1 MNIVRKAHCA
11 RGRQRERYMA
21 TEFSEQS
28 HEERQ
33 LARRLAVEKAITE
46 ISSRLIGTTDTDAT
60 IDFALERIGS
70 LSGASR
76 AYLFLFRDEEGKID
90 NTHEWCAEGV
100 SRQLENLQGLPMASF
115 PWWMSRIRE
124 GSSLTIH
131 DVSALPEVAA
141 SERAI
146 LESQGIKSLIV
157 MPVHL
162 AGKVM
167 GFLGFDDVA
176 DTGPWKEADLALL
189 RLSAELIGGAL
200 TRRQTEFAL
209 RQSEARYR
217 RLVEGLQGIVY
228 TFSVESGATY
238 WSPQV
243 RDILGFEPTELEA
256 KPFLW
261 HDSIH
266 PQDLARVDQAIE
278 DFGAGKALEVEYRI
292 RDADGG
298 WHWFLDRSVGRQE
311 AGAELMIEGIAIDIT
326 DRKRAEEALFAEKER
341 VEVTLHSLGEAVIT
355 TDAAGL
361 TEYLNPV
368 AESLTGWS
376 VAEAQGQPLDRVCRI
391 ISEDTREPVEDL
403 VAYRVP
409 DGKAVQWPHQILLV
423 SREGR
428 EFAIEY
434 SAAPMRDAGGDFAGV
449 VLVLKDVTEA
459 RRLSREISYH
469 ASHDG
474 LTGLINR
481 REFEHR
487 LARVLDTARVEKTD
501 NALCYLDLDQFKL
514 VNDTCGHVAGDEFL
528 RQVAQLLQSHVRQRD
543 TLARLGGD
551 EFGLL
556 MERCSLGEALGV
568 AQKLSSAVAEHRFV
582 WEDKSFSI
590 GVSIGLVC
598 VDETAADM
606 PALLSAADSAC
617 YVAKDLGRNRIHVHQ
632 EDDEALATRHG
643 EMQWAARLPR
653 ALDEDRFQLYFQ
665 PIISV
670 AGNMGEVQHFELLL
684 RMLDETGQV
693 VLPSVFLPAAER
705 YSLSG
710 RLDRWVVATAFR
722 WLSHH
727 QAQLLRPFICSI
739 NLSGRSLDDEG
750 FLEYVKAQFKQWRIS
765 HANIC
770 FEITETVAITNLSDA
785 KILIQSLKA
794 LGCRFAL
801 DDFGSGLS
809 SFAYLKNLAVDFL
822 KIDGVFVKDMLRD
835 PMDMAMV
842 KSINEIGHVMGKRTI
857 AEFVENEAILEK
869 LRAIGVDYAQG
880 YAIGRPQPIDSM
892 LAP

>member
-1 MNIVRKAHCA
+1 MP
-11 RGRQRERYMA
+11 
-21 TEFSEQS
+21 TENSEQS
-28 HEERQ
+28 HEARG

-46 ISSRLIGTTDTDAT
+46 ISSRLIAAADTDAT

-76 AYLFLFRDEEGKID
+76 AYLFLFRDDEGKMD

-100 SRQLENLQGLPMASF
+100 SRQLENLQGLPMAAF
-115 PWWMSRIRE
+115 PWWMSQLRE

-131 DVSALPEVAA
+131 DVLALPEAAA

-176 DTGPWKEADLALL
+176 ETGLWKEADLALL

-200 TRRQTEFAL
+200 TRRQAEFAL

-217 RLVEGLQGIVY
+217 RLIEGLQGIVY

-243 RDILGFEPTELEA
+243 RDILGFEPTALEA

-261 HDSIH
+261 HDSVH

-278 DFGAGKALEVEYRI
+278 DFGAGKAIEVEYRI
-292 RDADGG
+292 RDVNGA

-326 DRKRAEEALFAEKER
+326 DRKRAEEALYAEKER
-341 VEVTLHSLGEAVIT
+341 VQVTLHSLGEAVIT

-376 VAEAQGQPLDRVCRI
+376 VTEAQGQPLDRVCRI
-391 ISEDTREPVEDL
+391 IGEDTREPAEDL
-403 VAYRVP
+403 LACCIR
-409 DGKAVQWPHQILLV
+409 DGKAVRWPHQNLLV
-423 SREGR
+423 SREGP

-434 SAAPMRDAGGDFAGV
+434 SAAPMRGESGDFAGV

-487 LARVLDTARVEKTD
+487 LARVLETARAEGTE

-528 RQVAQLLQSHVRQRD
+528 RQVGQLLQSHVRQRD

-556 MERCSLGEALGV
+556 MERCSLAEAMGV
-568 AQKLSSAVAEHRFV
+568 AQKLSSAIAGHRFV
-582 WEDKSFSI
+582 WEDKSFNI

-598 VDETAADM
+598 VDETAGDT

-617 YVAKDLGRNRIHVHQ
+617 YVAKDLGRSRIHVHQ

-665 PIISV
+665 PIIPL
-670 AGNMGEVQHFELLL
+670 ADDKREVRHFELLL
-684 RMLDETGQV
+684 RMQDETGQT
-693 VLPSVFLPAAER
+693 VLPGVFLSAAER
-705 YSLSG
+705 YGLAN
-710 RLDRWVVATAFR
+710 RLDRWVIASAFR
-722 WLSHH
+722 WLADHR
-727 QAQLLRPFICSI
+727 AQLVHPFVCSI
-739 NLSGRSLDDEG
+739 NLSGRSLDDAG
-750 FLEYVKAQFKQWRIS
+750 FLEYIKAQFEARRI
-765 HANIC
+765 APENIC

-785 KILIQSLKA
+785 KVLIQSLKA
-794 LGCRFAL
+794 FGCHFAL

-822 KIDGVFVKDMLRD
+822 KIDGVFVKDMLQD

-857 AEFVENEAILEK
+857 AEFVESEAILEK

-892 LAP
+892 PSP

>member
-1 MNIVRKAHCA
+1 MP
-11 RGRQRERYMA
+11 GDTSLQS
-21 TEFSEQS
+21 SEEGQI
-28 HEERQ
+28 
-33 LARRLAVEKAITE
+33 ARRLAVENAITE
-46 ISSRLIGTTDTDAT
+46 ISSRLIGETEIDAT

-76 AYLFLFRDEEGKID
+76 AYLFLFREDEGKLD

-100 SRQLENLQGLPMASF
+100 SRQLENLQGLSMESF
-115 PWWMSRIRE
+115 PWWMSQLRE
-124 GSSLTIH
+124 GHTLTVH
-131 DVSALPEVAA
+131 DVSALPKAAA
-141 SERAI
+141 SEKAI
-146 LESQGIKSLIV
+146 LESQCIKSLIV
-157 MPVHL
+157 MPVHV
-162 AGKVM
+162 AGKVA
-167 GFLGFDDVA
+167 GFLGFDDVEE
-176 DTGPWKEADLALL
+176 TGPWKEADLALL
-189 RLSAELIGGAL
+189 RLSAELVGGAL
-200 TRRQTEFAL
+200 TRQRAESAL

-228 TFSVESGATY
+228 TYSVKSGAIY

-243 RDILGFEPTELEA
+243 RDILGFDPVELEG

-266 PQDLARVDQAIE
+266 PQDVARVDQAIE
-278 DFGAGKALEVEYRI
+278 DFGAGKAIEVEYRI
-292 RDADGG
+292 RDFEGA

-311 AGAELMIEGIAIDIT
+311 ADAELVIEGIAIDIT
-326 DRKRAEEALFAEKER
+326 DRKRAEEALYAEKER
-341 VEVTLHSLGEAVIT
+341 VQVTLHALGEAVIT

-361 TEYLNPV
+361 TEYVNPV
-368 AESLTGWS
+368 AEALTGWS
-376 VAEAQGQPLDRVCRI
+376 STEARRQPLEKVCRI
-391 ISEDTREPVEDL
+391 ILEDTREPTEDL
-403 VAYRVP
+403 VTRCKR
-409 DGKAVQWPHQILLV
+409 DGKVVRRSHQDLLI
-423 SREGR
+423 SRAGTA
-428 EFAIEY
+428 FDIEY
-434 SAAPMRDAGGDFAGV
+434 SAAPMHGESGDFAGI

-487 LARVLDTARVEKTD
+487 LARVLETARAEVTE

-528 RQVAQLLQSHVRQRD
+528 RQAAQLLQSHVRQRD

-556 MERCSLGEALGV
+556 MERCSLEEAVGV
-568 AQKLSSAVAEHRFV
+568 AQKLSAAIAEHRFV
-582 WEDKSFSI
+582 WEDKSFNI

-598 VDETAADM
+598 VDETAADL

-632 EDDEALATRHG
+632 EDDDAQATRHG

-653 ALDEDRFQLYFQ
+653 ALDEERFQLYFQ
-665 PIISV
+665 PIVQV
-670 AGNMGEVQHFELLL
+670 AGDENEVQHFELLL
-684 RMLDETGQV
+684 RMQDEKGQT

-705 YSLSG
+705 YSLSN
-710 RLDRWVVATAFR
+710 RLDRWVIEKAFG
-722 WLSHH
+722 WLADH
-727 QAQLLRPFICSI
+727 QEHLNRSYVCSI
-739 NLSGRSLDDEG
+739 NLSGRSLDDAG
-750 FLEYVKAQFKQWRIS
+750 FLEYVKAQFGQWHIA
-765 HANIC
+765 HENIC
-770 FEITETVAITNLSDA
+770 FEIPETVAITNLSDA

-809 SFAYLKNLAVDFL
+809 SFAYLENLPVDFL
-822 KIDGVFVKDMLRD
+822 KIDGVFVKDMLQH

-857 AEFVENEAILEK
+857 AEFVESEAILEK

-880 YAIGRPQPIDSM
+880 YGVGRPQPIDKSI
-892 LAP
+892 

>member
-1 MNIVRKAHCA
+1 MS
-11 RGRQRERYMA
+11 
-21 TEFSEQS
+21 TEISEQFEDES
-28 HEERQ
+28 G
-33 LARRLAVEKAITE
+33 LKRRLAVEKAITE
-46 ISSRLIGTTDTDAT
+46 ISSRLIGETDVDAT
-60 IDFALERIGS
+60 IDFALQRIGS

-76 AYLFLFRDEEGKID
+76 AYLFLFREEEEKLD

-100 SRQLENLQGLPMASF
+100 SRQLENLQGLSMASF
-115 PWWMSRIRE
+115 PWWMSRLRE
-124 GSSLTIH
+124 GHTLTIH
-131 DVSALPEVAA
+131 DVSALPKAAA
-141 SERAI
+141 SEKAI

-157 MPVHL
+157 MPVYV
-162 AGKVM
+162 AGKVT
-167 GFLGFDDVA
+167 GFLGFDDVEE
-176 DTGPWKEADLALL
+176 TGPWKEADLALL
-189 RLSAELIGGAL
+189 RLSAELVGGAL
-200 TRRQTEFAL
+200 TRQRAESAL
-209 RQSEARYR
+209 RHSEARYR

-228 TFSVESGATY
+228 TYSVESGAIY

-243 RDILGFEPTELEA
+243 RDILGFEPRKLEA

-266 PQDLARVDQAIE
+266 PQDLGRVDQAIE
-278 DFGAGKALEVEYRI
+278 DFGAGKAIEVEYRI
-292 RDADGG
+292 RGADGA
-298 WHWFLDRSVGRQE
+298 WRWLLDRSVGRQE
-311 AGAELMIEGIAIDIT
+311 AGAELKIEGIAIDIT
-326 DRKRAEEALFAEKER
+326 DRKRAEEALYAEKER
-341 VEVTLHSLGEAVIT
+341 VQVTLHSLGEAVIT

-368 AESLTGWS
+368 AESLTGWLA
-376 VAEAQGQPLDRVCRI
+376 AEAQGQPLEKVCRI
-391 ISEDTREPVEDL
+391 IAEDTREPAEDL
-403 VAYRVP
+403 VARCIR
-409 DGKAVQWPHQILLV
+409 DGKVVRRDHHNLLV
-423 SREGR
+423 NRAGPA
-428 EFAIEY
+428 FAIEY
-434 SAAPMRDAGGDFAGV
+434 SAAPMHSESGNFAGV

-487 LARVLDTARVEKTD
+487 LGRVLETARAEGTG

-528 RQVAQLLQSHVRQRD
+528 RQAAQLLQSHVRQRD

-556 MERCSLGEALGV
+556 MERCLLEEAMGV
-568 AQKLSSAVAEHRFV
+568 AQKLSAAIAEHRFV
-582 WEDKSFSI
+582 WEDKSFNI

-598 VDETAADM
+598 VDETAADL

-665 PIISV
+665 PIV
-670 AGNMGEVQHFELLL
+670 PLAGDDDKVQHFELLL
-684 RMLDETGQV
+684 RMQDEKGQM

-705 YSLSG
+705 YSLSN
-710 RLDRWVVATAFR
+710 RLDRWVIATAFR
-722 WLSHH
+722 WLADH
-727 QAQLLRPFICSI
+727 QKRLHRSYMCSI
-739 NLSGRSLDDEG
+739 NLSGRSLDDAG
-750 FLEYVKAQFKQWRIS
+750 FLEYVKAQFGQWHIG
-765 HANIC
+765 HGNIC

-785 KILIQSLKA
+785 KTLIQSLKG

-809 SFAYLKNLAVDFL
+809 SFAYLKNLPVDFL
-822 KIDGVFVKDMLRD
+822 KIDGVFVKDVLQD

-857 AEFVENEAILEK
+857 AEFVESAAILEK

-880 YAIGRPQPIDSM
+880 YGVGRPQPIDE
-892 LAP
+892 LI